1 MPSRLWVEARL
12 LDLVLIFV
20 ITSALAAFQNERPLL
35 QAAPFIEEMKA
46 GHGEDPSISSSPRA
60 P

>member
-35 QAAPFIEEMKA
+35 QAAPFIEEMKPS
-46 GHGEDPSISSSPRA
+46 HGEDRFISSSPRA